1 MNIVTIIQ
9 TRTASTR
16 LNRKVLL
23 PLGDS
28 IVLIKMLER
37 IRLANTIDKIVIATT
52 TNPEDDEI
60 AYLCELIG
68 IDYYRGHPTD
78 CLDRHYQ
85 AGKKFKADAIVKIPS
100 DCPLID
106 PAIIDKVIG
115 NYRENPDSWDY
126 YSNLHPASYP
136 DGNDVEVISMSA
148 LERAWFNADKDF
160 EREHTTPYIWER
172 PDEFNIGNVSCETGE
187 DYSDSYR
194 WTLDYIEDYNL
205 IKLIFC
211 NLYKNNP
218 DFGYL
223 DIIFFLKKHPEYRQ
237 INSKYLGEYWYM
249 NHLNNLNNI
258 IQFKEKIK
266 KNEFKNAVN

>member
-28 IVLIKMLER
+28 IILIKMLER
-37 IRLANTIDKIVIATT
+37 IKLAYSIDKIVVATT
-52 TNPEDDEI
+52 TNAEDDEI

-68 IDYYRGHPTD
+68 IDYFRGHSTD

-85 AGKKFKADAIVKIPS
+85 AGKAFKADAIVKIPS

-106 PAIIDKVIG
+106 PAIIDRVVG
-115 NYRENPDSWDY
+115 NYRENPEYWDY
-126 YSNLHPASYP
+126 YSNLHPATYP
-136 DGNDVEVISMSA
+136 DGNDVEVISMQA
-148 LERAWFNADKDF
+148 LEKAWQNADLDF

-172 PDEFNIGNVSCETGE
+172 PEEFKLGNIICESGN
-187 DYSDSYR
+187 DYSDAFR

-205 IKLIFC
+205 IKTIFC
-211 NLYKNNP
+211 NLYKSNP

-223 DIIFFLKKHPEYRQ
+223 DIIFFLRKNPEYML
-237 INSKYLGEYWYM
+237 INSKYLGEYWYLKHL
-249 NHLNNLNNI
+249 NHLNNIN
-258 IQFKEKIK
+258 QFKEKIK
-266 KNEFKNAVN
+266 KNEFKNAIN